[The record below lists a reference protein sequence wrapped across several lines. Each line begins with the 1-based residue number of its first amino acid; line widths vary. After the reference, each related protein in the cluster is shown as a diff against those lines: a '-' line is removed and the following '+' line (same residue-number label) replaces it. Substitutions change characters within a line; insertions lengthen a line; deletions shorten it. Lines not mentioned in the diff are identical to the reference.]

1 MARPLRIQYPG
12 AWYHVTSRGNERRR
26 IFADDEDRRKF
37 LELAAQSIE
46 SFRVQLHSYVLMANH
61 FHLLLMTPEG
71 NLQAFMQRLN
81 TAYTV
86 YFNRRHR
93 RSGHLLQGRYKAILV
108 EADPHLAELSRYL
121 HLNPVRIRAHSQKE
135 IAFKREIISNYGWSS
150 YQGYTSLRRRDPFVT
165 YGLILSVVGGKDDA
179 RGRRKYREF
188 VLSGIAKDMNI
199 SYWEEV
205 RGQAVLGSEE
215 FVNWIWEKFLQGK
228 RKGRSKEQVFSAYG
242 ELSPAVEVG
251 AIAKAVAERFGVPA
265 DELIA
270 RRSRHRQARRLL
282 LGLCYDVRSGPKSL
296 AEIGMELGG
305 VGAAALCRNRR
316 ILEEDLKS
324 DSQLARIY
332 EAVLASFRRNKK

>member
-26 IFADDEDRRKF
+26 IFADDQDCRKF
-37 LELAAQSIE
+37 LDIVAE
-46 SFRVQLHSYVLMANH
+46 SVGSFWVQLHCYVLMGNH

-93 RSGHLLQGRYKAILV
+93 RSGHLLQGRYKAIVV

-121 HLNPVRIRAHSQKE
+121 HLNPVRVRTHSRKE
-135 IAFKREIISNYGWSS
+135 IALKREIITNYRWSS
-150 YQGYTSLRRRDPFVT
+150 FQGYISLRRREPFVT
-165 YGLILSVVGGKDDA
+165 YGLVLSVVGGKDDS
-179 RGRRKYREF
+179 RGRRRYREF

-199 SYWEEV
+199 SYWEDV

-215 FVNWIWEKFLQGK
+215 FLSWIWERFVEGK
-228 RKGRSKEQVFSAYG
+228 RQERSNGRVFSG
-242 ELSPAVEVG
+242 LSELSPAVEVR
-251 AIAKAVAERFGVPA
+251 AVARAVAERFGVPA
-265 DELIA
+265 KELIE

-282 LGLCYDVRSGPKSL
+282 LGLCYALRSGSKSL

-305 VGAAALCRNRR
+305 VGAAALCRNR
-316 ILEEDLKS
+316 IMLEEELEVDRH
-324 DSQLARIY
+324 LARVYQAIFR
-332 EAVLASFRRNKK
+332 SFRQ

>member
-26 IFADDEDRRKF
+26 IFVDDQDCKKF
-37 LELAAQSIE
+37 LEIAAESVE
-46 SFRVQLHSYVLMANH
+46 SFRVQLHCYVLMGNH

-93 RSGHLLQGRYKAILV
+93 RSGHLLEGRYKAIVV

-121 HLNPVRIRAHSQKE
+121 HLNPVRIRRHSQKG
-135 IAFKREIISNYGWSS
+135 IVSKREIVSHYRWSS
-150 YQGYTSLRRRDPFVT
+150 LRGYTSLRSREPFVT
-165 YGLILSVVGGKDDA
+165 YGLVVAVVGGKDDT
-179 RGRRKYREF
+179 RGRRRYREF

-199 SYWEEV
+199 TYWEDV

-215 FVNWIWEKFLQGK
+215 FVNWIWERFLEGSQQG
-228 RKGRSKEQVFSAYG
+228 GSKERVFSGLGA
-242 ELSPAVEVG
+242 LSPVVEAGAV
-251 AIAKAVAERFGVPA
+251 ASAVAERFGIPA

-270 RRSRHRQARRLL
+270 RRSRHRPARRLL
-282 LGLCYDVRSGPKSL
+282 LGLCYDLRSGSKSL

-305 VGAAALCRNRR
+305 VGAAALCRNRS
-316 ILEEDLKS
+316 ILEEELQGDRH
-324 DSQLARIY
+324 LARIY
-332 EAVLASFRRNKK
+332 RALLRSFRQ